1 MRKFSFIDLFGVPGG
16 MSLGFK
22 MAGFKPLA
30 VLDIFEEGLQT
41 FATNFPEVR
50 KENIVKADA
59 SSSDIVEKFREKT
72 SLKSSDVDVII
83 GGPPCQG
90 FSNMGR
96 VKIAHLVKNGQ
107 RNGRSTNPRFID
119 DPRNNLYKTFI
130 KFVRY
135 YKPKAVVM
143 ENVQGMRSYKDG
155 WIEKQIKSDL
165 KDAGYKNVKSEI
177 LNAVNYGTPQN
188 RKRIFF
194 IATRNGDV
202 EIKLPFPTHFD
213 ESAIKESKKKKI
225 RHFITVGEAL
235 GDLPRLPLPETRK
248 KIQHVTLPY
257 TGRNLLPY
265 QKLMRQGSNGIVHNH
280 ITRWHRP
287 IDVKIFSIMRE
298 GDRWH
303 DIPSKYRKIVGYNDE
318 VFEDKWKKLSKNKP
332 SWTVVSHLHKDGY
345 MYIHP
350 KEHRTISVREA
361 ARLQSFPDNFIF
373 AGSRTAQFKQV
384 GNAVP
389 PLLARAVGKEVRKA
403 LMNS

>member
-1 MRKFSFIDLFGVPGG
+1 MQKITFIDLFGAPGG

-22 MAGFKPLA
+22 TAGFKPLA
-30 VLDIFEEGLQT
+30 VLDIFEDGLKT
-41 FATNFPEVR
+41 FALNFPEVP

-59 SSSDIVEKFREKT
+59 SSSDIVKKFREMT
-72 SLKSSDVDVII
+72 YLKRGDVDIII

-130 KFVRY
+130 KFVKF

-155 WIEKQIKSDL
+155 WVEKQIKSDL

-177 LNAVNYGTPQN
+177 LNAANYGIPQH

-194 IATRNGDV
+194 IGTRNGDV
-202 EIKLPFPTHFD
+202 EINLPAPTHFD
-213 ESAIKESKKKKI
+213 ESALNGIKNKKI
-225 RHFITVGEAL
+225 RPYVTVGEAL
-235 GDLPRLPLPETRK
+235 GDLPSLPLPEARK
-248 KIQHVTLPY
+248 KMRDVTMQY
-257 TGRNLLPY
+257 TGRHILPY
-265 QKLMRQGSNGIVHNH
+265 QKWMRMGSNGIVHNH
-280 ITRWHRP
+280 ITRWHRS
-287 IDVKIFSIMRE
+287 IDVKIFSIMKE
-298 GDRWH
+298 GDKWH
-303 DIPSKYRKIVGYNDE
+303 NIPATYRKKIGYNDS
-318 VFEDKWKKLSKNKP
+318 VFKDKWKKLSSNKP

-350 KEHRTISVREA
+350 REHRTISVREA
-361 ARLQSFPDNFIF
+361 ARLQSFPDNFVF
-373 AGSRTAQFKQV
+373 EGSRSAQFKQV

-389 PLLARAVGKEVRKA
+389 PLLARAVGREVRKA
-403 LMNS
+403 LSS